1 MVRDGSGGWGAGVRG
16 WRCRQNDC
24 GRGIVEMVVAE
35 LVDMG

>member
-1 MVRDGSGGWGAGVRG
+1 MGDGELGGCGVRG